1 LEAAEIAKTGKKIY
15 PFHLGDI
22 DIKTPKVVIDACKKA
37 LDEGKTGYCPAQGI
51 IPLREAL
58 ATYVSSGRNVT
69 YTKDNVTIQPGGKP
83 VIMKFLLTLME
94 EGDEVLYPTP
104 GYPIYESLINYIGGV
119 PKPYRYFED
128 GNQFKL
134 DMADI
139 KKQITNKTKILIL
152 NNYHNPTGY
161 ACTDEELQEISN
173 ICVQKN
179 LWVLSDEA
187 YFDLVFK
194 PMKAK
199 SIVSY
204 PGMKDRTVILFTYS
218 KTWSMT
224 GWRLGAAIGPTELI
238 AAMTKLNTN
247 DEACTTHFVQ
257 YAGIV
262 AVTHP
267 EAKQFGQ
274 ELLTTLEKRRAIVVP
289 GLNKIPG
296 FKAFMPQSTFY
307 VFVNVTEAM
316 KKKGVSNVVEFRKLA
331 LRETGV
337 SFCTRT
343 DFGKPQPN
351 ENQFYVRFAFSGID
365 EQNITEALS
374 VLEKWMSS

>member
-1 LEAAEIAKTGKKIY
+1 
-15 PFHLGDI
+15 
-22 DIKTPKVVIDACKKA
+22 VIEACKKS

-58 ATYVSSGRNVT
+58 AAYISSGRGVE
-69 YTKDNVTIQPGGKP
+69 YTKENVTIQPGGKP

-128 GNQFKL
+128 GNKFRL
-134 DMADI
+134 DMDDV
-139 KKQITNKTKILIL
+139 KKQITSKTKILIL

-161 ACTDEELQEISN
+161 ACTDDELQEIATL
-173 ICVQKN
+173 CLQKN

-187 YFDLVFK
+187 YFDLVYK
-194 PMKAK
+194 PLKAK

-204 PGMKDRTVILFTYS
+204 PGMKDRSVILFTFS
-218 KTWSMT
+218 KSWSMT
-224 GWRLGAAIGPTELI
+224 GWRLGAAIGPAELI
-238 AAMTKLNTN
+238 TAMTKLNTN

-257 YAGIV
+257 YAGV
-262 AVTHP
+262 AALTHP
-267 EAKQFGQ
+267 EAKQFTQ
-274 ELLTTLEKRRAIVVP
+274 DLVTVLEKRRAILIP

-296 FKAFMPQSTFY
+296 FKAFMPESTFY
-307 VFVNVTEAM
+307 VFVNVTQAM
-316 KKKGVSNVVEFRKLA
+316 QKKGISNVVEFRKLV

-343 DFGKPQPN
+343 DFGKAQSS
-351 ENQFYVRFAFSGID
+351 ETQFYVRFAFSGID
-365 EQNITEALS
+365 ENYIKEALS
-374 VLEKWMSS
+374 VLEKWMNSS